1 MNSSQFSGTLR
12 VLIAY
17 AAGYIA
23 NAGFMSNSDA
33 NTVLTGLVTF
43 AVAAYTWY
51 KNRDTGKVKSA
62 ADVPGVT
69 IVAPPPMADVLIN
82 HDSVVSSADVDLV
95 SNHGSAGK

>member
-17 AAGYIA
+17 LAGYIA

-51 KNRDTGKVKSA
+51 KNRDEGKISRA

-69 IVAPPPMADVLIN
+69 VVVPEPMAKSLVN
-82 HDSVVSSADVDLV
+82 HDSVVSSADVQLQ
-95 SNHGSAGK
+95 STHSEK